1 MSKITILMYALL
13 IVTFIAYLIIKY
25 KKRQYLISPF
35 NVGIYQYFFCLI
47 IIPIFFYDSNSWAR
61 LGVNDASQYW
71 SYLNQVF
78 IINAIGFIVMICS
91 LTRYELKDNSYFIS
105 NVYKLGNKI
114 NDFWLDIFFWPTILG
129 WYFIVFKYN
138 HGIPLLNDGRTF
150 YINSGIS
157 PVYIALNAIVGM
169 YGIYYGINIIYRKT
183 DFIKWCI
190 ALLTSLFTG
199 NRSTAIISILAPLII
214 IYLYRRKK
222 LNYISKFNFKKLRK
236 KTTRR
241 IVISMFVLVLLGL
254 YLQSIRNQQQGNF
267 NNPVMELFYG
277 NTFSDLRD
285 GAFLLKGFRE
295 KFGNSFLFGKTIEA
309 GLLSFIPSSMLSFKE
324 QWLWG
329 RFSTTGLFGWIG
341 HGGLRGGWSLEAY
354 MNFGMCGVIIFSYF
368 QGLILGKLEN
378 SFYYIFIT
386 NNIKDNGKE
395 YILLYLYSQFLN
407 LFVCTAGLNSIYI
420 EFFFMLVIMSLSSMV
435 FVKSSKMQYKI

>member
-1 MSKITILMYALL
+1 
-13 IVTFIAYLIIKY
+13 
-25 KKRQYLISPF
+25 
-35 NVGIYQYFFCLI
+35 
-47 IIPIFFYDSNSWAR
+47 
-61 LGVNDASQYW
+61 
-71 SYLNQVF
+71 
-78 IINAIGFIVMICS
+78 MICS

-241 IVISMFVLVLLGL
+241 IIISMFVLVLLGL